1 MRGVER
7 SGRGLE
13 ICLVKNTLEF
23 AQLCPAVYLGKSGD
37 RFFPRRRFFPVA
49 PHVWV
54 ISIISLKFRVASPF
68 ENRKR
73 AGNASHD
80 ASRVH
85 ARHAR
90 GSEMNF
96 DTLDAMG
103 NGSAPRETHRM
114 YTRCARPPFRF
125 LGHLVGTSSNLAL
138 TRGGALSSAPASNR
152 RRMEAGGRSSV
163 LAHEAGRTKPASCVP
178 HRRRNCVPPRVGA
191 STSEGEVG
199 DCEIV
204 RLE

>member
-1 MRGVER
+1 MRIG
-7 SGRGLE
+7 
-13 ICLVKNTLEF
+13 
-23 AQLCPAVYLGKSGD
+23 
-37 RFFPRRRFFPVA
+37 FFPAWLFSCSP
-49 PHVWV
+49 PPVWV
-54 ISIISLKFRVASPF
+54 ISLISFKFRVARSF
-68 ENRKR
+68 QNRKR
-73 AGNASHD
+73 AGNAC
-80 ASRVH
+80 
-85 ARHAR
+85 
-90 GSEMNF
+90 GSEMNL
-96 DTLDAMG
+96 DALDAMG

-125 LGHLVGTSSNLAL
+125 RGHLVGTSSDLAL

-163 LAHEAGRTKPASCVP
+163 LAHEAGRTKPTSCVP